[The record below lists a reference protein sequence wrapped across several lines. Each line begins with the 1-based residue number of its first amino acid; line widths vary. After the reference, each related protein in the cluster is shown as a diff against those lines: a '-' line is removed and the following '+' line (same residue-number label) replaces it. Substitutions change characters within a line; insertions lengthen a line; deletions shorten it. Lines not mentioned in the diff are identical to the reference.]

1 MILNIF
7 IILISVV
14 IFGLI
19 GYNWNFSQEKNDEN
33 KLMNAGLFALLGTI
47 LAISIILKGQ

>member
-19 GYNWNFSQEKNDEN
+19 GYNWNFSHEKNDEN
-33 KLMNAGLFALLGTI
+33 KPKDDF
-47 LAISIILKGQ
+47 

>member
-19 GYNWNFSQEKNDEN
+19 GYNWNFKNKKNDEN
-33 KLMNAGLFALLGTI
+33 KVMSAGLFALLGAI
-47 LAISIILKGQ
+47 LAISMILIGQ